1 MLSVNEKAY
10 ELVQEL
16 CASSADYCVSVEK
29 IRQGATIIDAGV
41 KAKGGF
47 DAGRAITEICM
58 GGLGKARISS
68 RAYGE
73 FQLPT
78 ILVSTDHPAL
88 ATLGSQFAGW
98 QIKVGDFF
106 AIGSGPARALA
117 MKPRDLFDEIK
128 YSDRADVAVLV
139 LETSRKPPEELT
151 IELSRECN
159 VLPSQ
164 LYVILVPTT
173 SVAGAVQVSGRI
185 VETGLHKLS
194 KLGINPLSVETAW
207 GSAPIAPVHPK
218 FQVAMG
224 RTNDVILYGGIAYYS
239 LRHEDDEKLRT
250 LLEKAPSSAS
260 RQYGK
265 PFKEIFKEAGHDFY
279 KIDPNLFA
287 PAVFVVNNVVSGSVF
302 QAGEV
307 DVGVLVQSLGLGLL
321 S

>member
-1 MLSVNEKAY
+1 MLSVNKRAY

-16 CASSADYCVSVEK
+16 CASSADYCVSVGK
-29 IRQGATIIDAGV
+29 TRQGVTVIDAGV

-47 DAGRAITEICM
+47 DAGRTITEICM

-139 LETSRKPPEELT
+139 LETSRKP
-151 IELSRECN
+151 S
-159 VLPSQ
+159 
-164 LYVILVPTT
+164 
-173 SVAGAVQVSGRI
+173 
-185 VETGLHKLS
+185 
-194 KLGINPLSVETAW
+194 
-207 GSAPIAPVHPK
+207 
-218 FQVAMG
+218 
-224 RTNDVILYGGIAYYS
+224 
-239 LRHEDDEKLRT
+239 
-250 LLEKAPSSAS
+250 
-260 RQYGK
+260 
-265 PFKEIFKEAGHDFY
+265 
-279 KIDPNLFA
+279 
-287 PAVFVVNNVVSGSVF
+287 
-302 QAGEV
+302 
-307 DVGVLVQSLGLGLL
+307 
-321 S
+321 

>member
-1 MLSVNEKAY
+1 MFSVNEKACK
-10 ELVQEL
+10 LVQEL
-16 CASSADYCVSVEK
+16 CASSADYGVSVEK
-29 IRQGATIIDAGV
+29 TQQGATIIDAGI

-47 DAGRAITEICM
+47 NAGRAITEICM

-73 FQLPT
+73 FQIPT

-98 QIKVGDFF
+98 QIRAGDFS

-117 MKPRDLFDEIK
+117 MKPRDLFDKIK
-128 YSDRADVAVLV
+128 YSDKADVAVLV
-139 LETSRKPPEELT
+139 LETSRKPSEELT
-151 IELSRECN
+151 VELSRECN
-159 VLPSQ
+159 VLPNQ
-164 LYVILVPTT
+164 LYIILVPTT
-173 SVAGAVQVSGRI
+173 SVAGAVQISGRI
-185 VETGLHKLS
+185 VEAGLHKLS
-194 KLGINPLSVETAW
+194 KLGINPLSVDNGW
-207 GSAPIAPVHPK
+207 GCAPIAPVHPK
-218 FQVAMG
+218 FHVAMG

-239 LRHEDDEKLRT
+239 LRHENDEKLRA

-265 PFKEIFKEAGHDFY
+265 PFKDIFKEAGHDFY
-279 KIDPNLFA
+279 KVDPGLFA

-302 QAGEV
+302 QTGGVNTEV
-307 DVGVLVQSLGLGLL
+307 LARSLGLL

>member
-1 MLSVNEKAY
+1 MISVNEKAFK
-10 ELVQEL
+10 LVQEL
-16 CASSADYCVSVEK
+16 CASSDDYGVSVEK
-29 IRQGATIIDAGV
+29 TRRGTTVIDAGV
-41 KAKGGF
+41 ETKGGF

-58 GGLGKARISS
+58 GGLGKARMTST
-68 RAYGE
+68 AYGG

-78 ILVSTDHPAL
+78 ILVSTDHPAI

-98 QIKVGDFF
+98 QIREGDFS

-117 MKPRDLFDEIK
+117 MKPSDLFEKIG
-128 YSDRADVAVLV
+128 YSDRANVAVLV
-139 LETSRKPPEELT
+139 LETSQKPSEELT
-151 IELSRECN
+151 SKLSRECN
-159 VLPSQ
+159 VSPTRLCI
-164 LYVILVPTT
+164 ILVPTT
-173 SVAGAVQVSGRI
+173 SLAGTVQISGRI

-207 GSAPIAPVHPK
+207 GCAPVPPVHPE

-224 RTNDVILYGGIAYYS
+224 RTNDAILYGGIAYYS
-239 LRHEDDEKLRT
+239 LRHERDRELKI

-260 RQYGK
+260 KQYGK

-279 KIDPNLFA
+279 KIDPHLFA

-302 QAGEV
+302 QAGEINAK
-307 DVGVLVQSLGLGLL
+307 VLARSLGFL